1 MKIKNNKFFVSPSD
15 LNNFVACKYTVL
27 NEIKYHNKE
36 IRKSPD
42 RANDKLWK
50 EMGVEHEKRHYKIL
64 KEKYKKSITIKSDL
78 NEKDRFDETVRAI
91 QKGYDLIYHAYLID
105 DNLRGEAD
113 FLIKCDTKSDLGDY
127 SYEVYDT
134 KITRNL
140 KPRHITQ
147 ITAYSDM
154 LGKIQKVL
162 PEKMYLID
170 GSDEYHS
177 FKTIE
182 YIDLFN
188 HSKKEFIKFLS
199 NISKEKIYPEKC
211 SYCNLCDWKD
221 ECDKTWENDNYINL
235 VAGSNKSQVEKLKKN
250 KIRTVE
256 QLSKTKLTAMDL
268 KINAESFK
276 KIQLQAQLQEEKRNT
291 GEDKIVILDS
301 DFGKGF
307 YKLPKPDDGDVFFDI
322 EGYPRMD
329 RPFEYLHGL
338 YYKDK
343 GKLKFKDLWAKNY
356 NKESEKNIFI
366 ELINFLEKR
375 FIEYPNAHIYHYA
388 SYEKRAIRELATSY
402 SSEFPKGDIVNDD
415 LLRKEKYVDLFSIVS
430 QSIRTS
436 ERDLS
441 LKSIEKFYNFK
452 RKADIVKAD
461 DSVIKYDNWI
471 ATKNEKYKQDIINYN
486 EEDCIST
493 YLLREF
499 LVKNKPENIDWF
511 VKQEEI
517 TKEGEEPNKYR
528 RKASNKLSRE
538 EVEVDLNNR
547 LEKKKNKTN
556 KKFVE
561 NLKNFI
567 GFHWKS
573 NKPEFWEVFDRA
585 EKTHLELEDDTECI
599 ANSVLIDDKP
609 KVTEDGFIYSY
620 RFNDQNY
627 KQKEGKSAFDAH
639 QIKGL
644 GTIHSIEENFPDK
657 NIVKILVS
665 KRRKNIEM
673 PSLLTLGNTMPPQV
687 HQHDQAL
694 NKFLED
700 YILNN
705 GENYKSIM
713 DMLERKEPDIK
724 NIKSGSILIEENK
737 DLITQ
742 SIEIVKN
749 LNNSYLTIQGPPG
762 TGKTY
767 TSAKIIIELMK
778 AGKKV
783 GVTSNSHEAI
793 KTLLIA
799 IEQQAVDQ
807 NYEFSGMR
815 KSKSSDKHE
824 WKFIRNVTT
833 GKPLNMDSYSLFAG
847 TSWFFVDPRMNK
859 TLDYLFIDEAGQVA
873 LGTTI
878 ANATSA
884 DNLVLIGDQM
894 QLSQPMRAKHE
905 GYARMSSL
913 DFILEDDD
921 TISTD
926 KGVFLNVTRRL
937 NKKICNY
944 ISTSFYDSRLTSDPI
959 TETRSVNLK
968 LDPIKDEGLFYVPID
983 HNGCSQRSDEEA
995 DLVEKVFNKI
1005 VNKEYKSENITG
1017 KISAKDI
1024 MVVAPY
1030 NAQANNIRERLK
1042 KKFKDDVRVGTIDLF
1057 QGQEAKVVLISMTTS
1072 DVESLPR
1079 HKDFFFSRNRLNVA
1093 ISRAECV
1100 AIIIFNEN
1108 LLLASAS
1115 NIKEMKLINSFCKL
1129 LEFKT
1134 NYK

>member
-1 MKIKNNKFFVSPSD
+1 
-15 LNNFVACKYTVL
+15 
-27 NEIKYHNKE
+27 
-36 IRKSPD
+36 
-42 RANDKLWK
+42 
-50 EMGVEHEKRHYKIL
+50 
-64 KEKYKKSITIKSDL
+64 
-78 NEKDRFDETVRAI
+78 
-91 QKGYDLIYHAYLID
+91 
-105 DNLRGEAD
+105 
-113 FLIKCDTKSDLGDY
+113 
-127 SYEVYDT
+127 
-134 KITRNL
+134 
-140 KPRHITQ
+140 
-147 ITAYSDM
+147 
-154 LGKIQKVL
+154 
-162 PEKMYLID
+162 
-170 GSDEYHS
+170 
-177 FKTIE
+177 
-182 YIDLFN
+182 
-188 HSKKEFIKFLS
+188 
-199 NISKEKIYPEKC
+199 
-211 SYCNLCDWKD
+211 
-221 ECDKTWENDNYINL
+221 
-235 VAGSNKSQVEKLKKN
+235 
-250 KIRTVE
+250 
-256 QLSKTKLTAMDL
+256 
-268 KINAESFK
+268 
-276 KIQLQAQLQEEKRNT
+276 
-291 GEDKIVILDS
+291 
-301 DFGKGF
+301 
-307 YKLPKPDDGDVFFDI
+307 
-322 EGYPRMD
+322 
-329 RPFEYLHGL
+329 
-338 YYKDK
+338 
-343 GKLKFKDLWAKNY
+343 
-356 NKESEKNIFI
+356 
-366 ELINFLEKR
+366 
-375 FIEYPNAHIYHYA
+375 
-388 SYEKRAIRELATSY
+388 
-402 SSEFPKGDIVNDD
+402 
-415 LLRKEKYVDLFSIVS
+415 
-430 QSIRTS
+430 
-436 ERDLS
+436 
-441 LKSIEKFYNFK
+441 
-452 RKADIVKAD
+452 
-461 DSVIKYDNWI
+461 
-471 ATKNEKYKQDIINYN
+471 
-486 EEDCIST
+486 
-493 YLLREF
+493 
-499 LVKNKPENIDWF
+499 
-511 VKQEEI
+511 
-517 TKEGEEPNKYR
+517 
-528 RKASNKLSRE
+528 
-538 EVEVDLNNR
+538 
-547 LEKKKNKTN
+547 
-556 KKFVE
+556 
-561 NLKNFI
+561 
-567 GFHWKS
+567 
-573 NKPEFWEVFDRA
+573 
-585 EKTHLELEDDTECI
+585 
-599 ANSVLIDDKP
+599 
-609 KVTEDGFIYSY
+609 
-620 RFNDQNY
+620 
-627 KQKEGKSAFDAH
+627 
-639 QIKGL
+639 
-644 GTIHSIEENFPDK
+644 
-657 NIVKILVS
+657 
-665 KRRKNIEM
+665 M

-783 GVTSNSHEAI
+783 GITSNSHEAI

-1100 AIIIFNEN
+1100 AIIIFNQN

-1129 LEFKT
+1129 LTFKT

>member
-256 QLSKTKLTAMDL
+256 QLSKTKLTAIDL

-375 FIEYPNAHIYHYA
+375 FVEYPNAHIYHYA